1 MKSYVNALDLQ
12 VDTTEL
18 YYINTQ
24 ISSFKADIA
33 NLEEAL
39 NPASFA
45 NVQVVEV
52 ILILLIC

>member
-1 MKSYVNALDLQ
+1 MKSYVNALDLK

-33 NLEEAL
+33 KLEEAL
-39 NPASFA
+39 NPASLQ
-45 NVQVVEV
+45 NVQVVGV